1 MMTECARGR
10 RIAAGR
16 RVHPRS
22 ISRGYIR
29 AASVMVIVLCL
40 LALVA
45 WPVFGPVPALLVA
58 CAALILQLQRQR
70 SELRKLCDW
79 LRDPRLDAIAHSPPD
94 WAEAYSLLARS
105 LRSQRQQESDLSAAL
120 QRFQQ
125 AGAAVPDG
133 LVILDEHEAIQWC
146 NPAAQRHFGLD
157 LARDAGHQITFVV
170 RTPSFVEYLRASNQ
184 GEPLVLRLG
193 RESAQPAVL
202 SVTLV
207 PFGDRDRLLIS
218 RDITRMEAVE
228 TTRRDF
234 VANVSHELRTPLT
247 VVVGFMETVLD
258 TQELAPQLARPLGMV
273 REQARRMQNLVEDL
287 LTLSRLES
295 GDNPV
300 AEETVDIQ
308 ALTRRLRDEAVALS
322 AGRHRIELDASSS
335 ARVRGSADELQ
346 SAFGNLITNA
356 VRYTPAGGSIRIA
369 WTDHGPKASF
379 EVADSGIGIDAEHL
393 PRITERFY
401 RVDRSRSRETGGTGL
416 GLAIVKHVAARHSAH
431 LAVASKVGQGSR
443 FAIEF
448 PASRVI
454 RASDGDDAEVVAG

>member
-1 MMTECARGR
+1 
-10 RIAAGR
+10 
-16 RVHPRS
+16 
-22 ISRGYIR
+22 
-29 AASVMVIVLCL
+29 MVIALCL
-40 LALVA
+40 LAFVA
-45 WPVFGPVPALLVA
+45 WPVLGAVPALLVA

-70 SELRKLCDW
+70 SELKKLCDW
-79 LRDPRLDAIAHSPPD
+79 LRDPRLDAIPHTPPD
-94 WAEAYSLLARS
+94 WAEPYSLLARS
-105 LRSQRQQESDLSAAL
+105 LRSQRKQESDLSAAL

-133 LVILDEHEAIQWC
+133 LVILDEHDAIQWC
-146 NPAAQRHFGLD
+146 NPAAQIHFGLD
-157 LARDAGHQITFVV
+157 YARDAGHQITFVV
-170 RTPSFVEYLRASNQ
+170 RTPSFVEYLRAEGH

-193 RESAQPAVL
+193 RDAAQPAVL

-258 TQELAPQLARPLGMV
+258 TQELPPQLVRPLGMV
-273 REQARRMQNLVEDL
+273 REQAGRMQNLVEDL

-300 AEETVDIQ
+300 AEESVDIG
-308 ALTRRLRDEAVALS
+308 ALLRRLRDEALALS
-322 AGRHRIELDASSS
+322 AGRHRVELDVPSS
-335 ARVRGSADELQ
+335 ALVCGSADELQ

-356 VRYTPAGGSIRIA
+356 VRYTPSGGSVRIA
-369 WTDHGPKASF
+369 WMDRGPKASF
-379 EVADSGIGIDAEHL
+379 QVADSGIGIDAEHL

-416 GLAIVKHVAARHSAH
+416 GLAIVKHVAVRHGAQ
-431 LAVASKVGQGSR
+431 LAMQSKVGEGSR
-443 FAIEF
+443 FTIEF
-448 PASRVI
+448 PESRVI
-454 RASDGDDAEVVAG
+454 RTSNGDDAEVVAG